1 MKLNLHLAYALRK
14 HAGRKIAELFTRM
27 VSPVTARSVVDRS
40 DISSTTPASAQGSM
54 VIVSL
59 TENQPSKNMRKP
71 AMMSVRNRWPAKPI
85 RTTMSRR
92 TGERLTFEK
101 PEIWRN
107 ENVSA
112 RP

>member
-1 MKLNLHLAYALRK
+1 
-14 HAGRKIAELFTRM
+14 M

-54 VIVSL
+54 VIVSP

-85 RTTMSRR
+85 RTTMRDAPAR
-92 TGERLTFEK
+92 AVTFEK